1 MRRHSLALG
10 KTRDYTQYML
20 PPRFTEGVRKLL
32 AQESGTVYKP
42 HNGRISFALA
52 FPNTYRLGMSALG
65 FQLVY
70 GMLNAMPDVVCER
83 VFLPEQADMD
93 QMAKSRTPLFGMES
107 QTPVGEFD
115 VLGFSIAFEIDY
127 VNMLRM
133 LSMSGL
139 PLLAWERD
147 ESHPLVIA
155 GGPCATFNPEPIA
168 EFVDVFLIGEA
179 EDAIPDIVET
189 LRFAGN
195 HSRLELLHE
204 LAKIEGVYVPRF
216 YLHKWGPDGLI
227 EGLDVIGGAPERV
240 KRRVTKDLDAHNA
253 GSVVLTPNTEFA
265 DLALAEAIRGCGR
278 KCRFCAA
285 GYIDLPPRPRE
296 VKLPEGGRRVGLVG
310 SAVFDHPGAAA
321 ICEAITDQ
329 GREFSVS
336 AIRIETLTPR
346 LAELMRKGGQ
356 ETITIAPEAGT
367 ERLRTS
373 INKMITDEDVM
384 FAARAAV
391 DAGFKRA
398 RLYFMAGL
406 PTETDEDTEAI
417 GDLARRIAGEFP
429 TLSLQMSVSCYVP
442 KPWTPFQWVPMASQR
457 ELSRKLSIIRKST
470 AGDRRLGLNTESP
483 RLSIIQGW
491 LSRGDRRLAPALVNT
506 LAHGNYAKGI
516 AEAGLDPAFYAHR
529 ERGFEEF
536 LPWDHLDL
544 GVTKDFLWQ
553 EYQKA
558 LEGKATLQCAV
569 GLCRQC
575 GVC

>member
-1 MRRHSLALG
+1 
-10 KTRDYTQYML
+10 ML
-20 PPRFTEGVRKLL
+20 SPRLTEGVRKLL
-32 AQESGTVYKP
+32 AQESGTVYKT
-42 HNGRISFALA
+42 HDGRISFALA
-52 FPNTYRLGMSALG
+52 FPNTYRLGMSSLG

-70 GMLNAMPDVVCER
+70 GMLNELPDVVCER
-83 VFLPEQADMD
+83 AFLPEQGDAD
-93 QMAKSRTPLFGMES
+93 QMAKSRIPLFSMES
-107 QTPVGEFD
+107 QMPLTEFD
-115 VLGFSIAFEIDY
+115 VIGFSISFEIDY
-127 VNMLRM
+127 INILRM

-139 PLLAWERD
+139 PLLASERD

-168 EFVDVFLIGEA
+168 DFVDVFLIGEA
-179 EDAIPDIVET
+179 EDAIPEIVEV
-189 LRFAGN
+189 LRSAGN
-195 HSRLELLHE
+195 LSRLEMLQE
-204 LAKIEGVYVPRF
+204 LAKIGGVYVPRF
-216 YLHKWGPDGLI
+216 YSHRWGPDGLI
-227 EGLDVIGGAPERV
+227 EGLEISDGAPERV

-253 GSVVLTPNTEFA
+253 GSVILTPNTEFA

-285 GYIDLPPRPRE
+285 GYIDLPPRPRD

-321 ICEAITDQ
+321 ICEAITEE

-336 AIRIETLTPR
+336 AIRIETLTPK

-373 INKMITDEDVM
+373 INKMITDQDIM
-384 FAARAAV
+384 DAGRYAV
-391 DAGFKRA
+391 DSGFKRA
-398 RLYFMAGL
+398 KLYFMVGL
-406 PTETDEDTEAI
+406 PTETDEDVEGI

-442 KPWTPFQWVPMASQR
+442 KPWTPFQWVSMASEK
-457 ELSRKLSIIRKST
+457 ELSRKLSIIRKSV
-470 AGDRRLGLNTESP
+470 AGDRRLGLNNESP
-483 RLSIIQGW
+483 RMSTVQGW
-491 LSRGDRRLAPALVNT
+491 LSRGDRRLTPVLISA
-506 LAHGNYAKGI
+506 LAHGNYAKAI
-516 AEAGLDPAFYAHR
+516 AEAALDPAFYAHR
-529 ERGFEEF
+529 ERSFHEM
-536 LPWDHLDL
+536 LPWDHFDL
-544 GVTKDFLWQ
+544 GVTKDFLWS

-558 LEGKATLQCAV
+558 LQGIATLQCAV